1 MAESGPLPALGV
13 RIFPSKAI
21 RYSPASH
28 EGIDGV
34 CRPHRVAVCLRPL
47 LRVHPSMSK
56 SISNPASSPKE
67 KTSEDKQSHAK
78 HGPPQGASRETCESI
93 AFAFVLALLFRTF
106 AAEAFVIPTGSM
118 APTLLGRNKEVVCP
132 GCKHCY
138 EIGASEEA
146 DDAGYVILSQ
156 RISQSA
162 CPNCRHMHDVKPLN
176 VFKGDRI
183 LVNKAAYQF
192 GDPNR
197 WDVIVFRYP
206 EDTQKNYIK
215 RLVGL
220 PNEAI
225 RIERGDVYARKSEQ
239 DEYRIVRKQ
248 NPDKQKL
255 LQQLVH
261 DDRHPPRELLELG
274 WPESWSAVERT
285 GGEKGVD
292 GWTTDA
298 SGWTRNSKSKA
309 RHLEV
314 SASEQPRWMRY
325 RHLVP
330 AQTDWDEVA
339 NGKPPAQN
347 PRPQLIS
354 EYCGYNMY
362 TGGRSSS
369 IDDDRYWVGDLTLNC
384 TVTITSATGKDSH
397 LLLELV
403 EGVRR
408 YRCRIDVP
416 SGQATL
422 TRSDD
427 FPADRDA
434 APEIELAKANTP
446 IRGPG
451 TYTLR
456 FANVDDRLCLWVNDG
471 ILGSGL
477 VPFGDAAE
485 FEAPANRRPQE
496 ADLTPVG
503 IAAQGLAVRVSDLHI
518 ERDIYY
524 RADSVDNNAGDF
536 GGGDTEVDEHLPLRD
551 LLTKPKA
558 WGELYEEKFRRA
570 EFRQLGPDE
579 FFVMGDNSPRS
590 ADSRLWPNRRRAE
603 NRHAVDRQALIGKAF
618 FVYWPHGVPFLNG
631 GSGFSIWG
639 HRPVPRFVN
648 PNWDPETQRRERQ
661 DIAEEKA
668 EAWKYAEYV
677 APFYPQWWRWQRIR

>member
-1 MAESGPLPALGV
+1 
-13 RIFPSKAI
+13 
-21 RYSPASH
+21 
-28 EGIDGV
+28 
-34 CRPHRVAVCLRPL
+34 
-47 LRVHPSMSK
+47 MSK
-56 SISNPASSPKE
+56 TTSNTAPGPAEKSAVTKE
-67 KTSEDKQSHAK
+67 SRSNST
-78 HGPPQGASRETCESI
+78 PPQGASRETCESI

-118 APTLLGRNKEVVCP
+118 APTLLGRNKDVVCP
-132 GCKHCY
+132 GCGHQY
-138 EIGASEEA
+138 EIGASEEL
-146 DDAGYVILSQ
+146 DEAGYLILSQ
-156 RISQSA
+156 RINQSA
-162 CPNCRHMHDVKPLN
+162 CPNCRHMHDVESLN

-183 LVNKAAYQF
+183 LVNKSAYQF

-225 RIERGDVYARKSEQ
+225 RIERGDVHVRKSDQ
-239 DEYRIVRKQ
+239 GEYRIVRKQ

-255 LQQLVH
+255 LQQLVN

-285 GGEKGVD
+285 GAENGVD
-292 GWTTDA
+292 GWAGDA
-298 SGWTRNSKSKA
+298 NGWTRDPKA
-309 RHLEV
+309 KTRHLEM
-314 SASEQPRWMRY
+314 SASEQPHWVRY

-330 AQTDWDEVA
+330 TQIDWGAVA
-339 NGKPPAQN
+339 DGKPPARN

-354 EYCGYNMY
+354 ELCGYNLY

-369 IDDDRYWVGDLTLNC
+369 IDDDRYWVGDLTLTC
-384 TVTITSATGKDSH
+384 TVTISSATGKDSH
-397 LLLELV
+397 LILELV

-422 TRSDD
+422 SRNDD
-427 FPADRDA
+427 LAADPNV
-434 APEIELAKANTP
+434 APEIEMAKANTS
-446 IRGPG
+446 ITGPG

-471 ILGSGL
+471 LLGSGL
-477 VPFGDAAE
+477 VPFGSGAE
-485 FEAPANRRPQE
+485 FEAPANRRPQD

-503 IAAQGLAVRVSDLHI
+503 IAAQGLAVRVSDLLI

-524 RADSVDNNAGDF
+524 RADSVPNDGGAF
-536 GGGDTEVDEHLPLRD
+536 GGHESEVDENLPLRE
-551 LLTKPKA
+551 LLTNPGE
-558 WGELYEEKFRRA
+558 WGEMYEDKFHRA

-590 ADSRLWPNRRRAE
+590 QDSRLWSNKRRAA
-603 NRHAVDRQALIGKAF
+603 NRHAIDRQSLIGKAF

-631 GSGFSIWG
+631 GHGFQVRG
-639 HRPVPRFVN
+639 HVAEPPAN
-648 PNWDPETQRRERQ
+648 PQ
-661 DIAEEKA
+661 DQAKA
-668 EAWKYAEYV
+668 ASYPEYV

>member
-1 MAESGPLPALGV
+1 M
-13 RIFPSKAI
+13 SKATSNTTP
-21 RYSPASH
+21 SPQEQKS
-28 EGIDGV
+28 EG
-34 CRPHRVAVCLRPL
+34 
-47 LRVHPSMSK
+47 
-56 SISNPASSPKE
+56 
-67 KTSEDKQSHAK
+67 KQSHAQ
-78 HGPPQGASRETCESI
+78 HDPPQGAWRETCESI

-118 APTLLGRNKEVVCP
+118 APTLLGRNKEVACP
-132 GCKHCY
+132 GCGHCY

-146 DDAGYVILSQ
+146 DDAGYLIQSQ

-225 RIERGDVYARKSEQ
+225 RIERGDVYVRKSDQ

-261 DDRHPPRELLELG
+261 DDRQPPRDLLKLG

-285 GGEKGVD
+285 GAENGVD
-292 GWTTDA
+292 GWTADA
-298 SGWTRNSKSKA
+298 KGWTRDPQAKA
-309 RHLEV
+309 RHFEMP
-314 SASEQPRWMRY
+314 SSEQPRWVRY

-330 AQTDWDEVA
+330 TEIDWGAVA
-339 NGKPPAQN
+339 DGKPPARN

-362 TGGRSSS
+362 TGWRSSS
-369 IDDDRYWVGDLTLNC
+369 IDDDRYWVGDLTLTC
-384 TVTITSATGKDSH
+384 TATVSSATGKDAH

-416 SGQATL
+416 SGLATL
-422 TRSDD
+422 TRNDELA
-427 FPADRDA
+427 ADPHA
-434 APEIELAKANTP
+434 APEVEMAKANTSLT
-446 IRGPG
+446 GPG

-456 FANVDDRLCLWVNDG
+456 FANVDDRLCLWINDG
-471 ILGSGL
+471 LLGNGL
-477 VPFGDAAE
+477 VPFGGGAE
-485 FEAPANRRPQE
+485 FEPPANRRPQE

-503 IAAQGLAVRVSDLHI
+503 IAAQGLAVRVSELLV

-524 RADSVDNNAGDF
+524 RADSVPND
-536 GGGDTEVDEHLPLRD
+536 GGALPLSEVDENLPLRE
-551 LLTKPKA
+551 LLAKPTE
-558 WGELYEEKFRRA
+558 WGELYEDRFHRA

-590 ADSRLWPNRRRAE
+590 QDSRLWSNKRRAA
-603 NRHAVDRQALIGKAF
+603 NRHAIDRQSLIGKAF

-631 GSGFSIWG
+631 GNGFQIWG
-639 HRPVPRFVN
+639 HRPVPRSVN

>member
-1 MAESGPLPALGV
+1 
-13 RIFPSKAI
+13 
-21 RYSPASH
+21 
-28 EGIDGV
+28 
-34 CRPHRVAVCLRPL
+34 
-47 LRVHPSMSK
+47 MSK
-56 SISNPASSPKE
+56 TTSNTTPGPAEKSAATKE
-67 KTSEDKQSHAK
+67 SHAK

-132 GCKHCY
+132 GCGHQY

-146 DDAGYVILSQ
+146 DDAGYLILSQ
-156 RISQSA
+156 RINQSA

-225 RIERGDVYARKSEQ
+225 RIERGDVYVRKSDQ

-255 LQQLVH
+255 LQQLVN
-261 DDRHPPRELLELG
+261 DDRHPPRALLESG

-285 GGEKGVD
+285 GAENGVD
-292 GWTTDA
+292 GWTKDA
-298 SGWTRNSKSKA
+298 KGWTRDPKTKT
-309 RHLEV
+309 RHLEL
-314 SASEQPRWMRY
+314 SAAEQPHWVRY

-330 AQTDWDEVA
+330 TQIDWGAVA
-339 NGKPPAQN
+339 DGKPPAQN
-347 PRPQLIS
+347 PHPQLIS
-354 EYCGYNMY
+354 ELCGYNMY
-362 TGGRSSS
+362 TGGRGSS
-369 IDDDRYWVGDLTLNC
+369 IDDDRYWVGDLTLTC
-384 TVTITSATGKDSH
+384 TVTISSATGKDSH

-422 TRSDD
+422 TRNDD
-427 FPADRDA
+427 LAADPNT
-434 APEIELAKANTP
+434 APEIEMAKANTS
-446 IRGPG
+446 ITGPG

-456 FANVDDRLCLWVNDG
+456 FANVDDRLCLWINDG
-471 ILGSGL
+471 LLGSGL
-477 VPFGDAAE
+477 IPFGSGAE
-485 FEAPANRRPQE
+485 FEAPANRRPQD

-503 IAAQGLAVRVSDLHI
+503 IAAQGLAVRVSDMLV

-524 RADSVDNNAGDF
+524 RADSVDNNAGNF
-536 GGGDTEVDEHLPLRD
+536 GGSENEVDENLSLGE
-551 LLTKPKA
+551 LLTNPKG
-558 WGELYEEKFRRA
+558 WGEMYEDKFHRA
-570 EFRQLGPDE
+570 EFRQLGPDQ

-590 ADSRLWPNRRRAE
+590 ADSRLWPNKRHAA

-631 GSGFSIWG
+631 GRGFPLIG

-648 PNWDPETQRRERQ
+648 PNWDSETQRREQ
-661 DIAEEKA
+661 KDIAEEKT
-668 EAWKYAEYV
+668 EAWKYPEYV
-677 APFYPQWWRWQRIR
+677 VPFYPQWWRWQRIR